1 MLSYLSKRIG
11 LMFLTFFVTI
21 FLIFMFIKLMPDNHI
36 PSLGSDDIPYQKL
49 VEREGWDKPIP
60 VQFGLWIRNIFRDGS
75 FGFSHVKRADVGKY
89 YFSKVPASI
98 QINLIPYFLSVPL
111 AIALG
116 ILAALYKSKWV
127 DNVISIGIMVFIS
140 VPYFVVVVLV
150 QYFLYFRWK
159 IIPDYKIATPS
170 EFQTLGFWY
179 GASTFVMPIIV
190 MTVVSIPSFARVVR
204 AELTEQLT
212 QDYMLLARSKGL
224 SKRQSTYRHALK
236 NALVP
241 FLPGIFIGI
250 IGVMSGGII
259 TERLFRVDGTGAIYL
274 QSFQAT
280 PPDYAML
287 MLISAFTQFL
297 SLISSIVADLSY
309 TLFDPRIRVG
319 SGKLSS

>member
-11 LMFLTFFVTI
+11 LMFITFFVTI

-36 PSLGSDDIPYQKL
+36 PPLGSGD
-49 VEREGWDKPIP
+49 VEYERLKAREGWDKPIP
-60 VQFGLWIRNIFRDGS
+60 VQFGLWIKNIVTEGS
-75 FGFSHVKRADVGKY
+75 FGFSYVQRADVGKY

-98 QINLIPYFLSVPL
+98 KINLIPYFLSIPL

-116 ILAALYKSKWV
+116 ILAALFKNKWI
-127 DNVISIGIMVFIS
+127 DNIISVGIMVFIS

-150 QYFLYFRWK
+150 QYFFYFKWK
-159 IIPDYKIATPS
+159 IVPDYKIATSS
-170 EFQTLGFWY
+170 EFISKGFAY
-179 GASTFVMPIIV
+179 GFSTYIMPIV
-190 MTVVSIPSFARVVR
+190 VLTVVSIPSFARVVR

-224 SKRQSTYRHALK
+224 TKRQATFRHALK

-250 IGVMSGGII
+250 IGVMNGGII
-259 TERLFRVDGTGAIYL
+259 TERLFRVDGTGNLYL
-274 QSFQAT
+274 NAFQAS

-287 MLISAFTQFL
+287 MLISAFTEFL
-297 SLISSIVADLSY
+297 TLISGIVADLSY

-319 SGKLSS
+319 SGKISS